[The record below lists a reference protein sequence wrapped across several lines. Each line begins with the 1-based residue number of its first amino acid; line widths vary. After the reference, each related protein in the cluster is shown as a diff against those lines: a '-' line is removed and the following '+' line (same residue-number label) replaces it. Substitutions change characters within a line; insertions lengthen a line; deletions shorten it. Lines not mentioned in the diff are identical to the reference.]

1 MFLELFEGSTAGDV
15 AGFSPKMGMK
25 KDCPC
30 KRDPDSEE
38 CRKHK
43 KQHKKQKNIIESPVG
58 QVGRTG
64 VMDAETYINNTPEL
78 RSEFRKI
85 VKKLGG
91 VTVAFNLLQTMNKK
105 IEESRPTEITKLV
118 SEIGKNK
125 NVDIIDYHPTF
136 DGFAA
141 LIRYKGNAYEAKII
155 PAEKSKE
162 FLDKTTKKDKK

>member
-1 MFLELFEGSTAGDV
+1 
-15 AGFSPKMGMK
+15 MGMK

-43 KQHKKQKNIIESPVG
+43 KKRKRKMGMSESPVG

-64 VMDAETYINNTPEL
+64 VMDAETYINNSPEL

-105 IEESRPTEITKLV
+105 IEESRPTEISKFIN
-118 SEIGKNK
+118 EISKNK
-125 NVDIIDYHPTF
+125 NVDLIDYHSTF

-141 LIRYKGNAYEAKII
+141 LIRFKGNAYEVKVI

-162 FLDKTTKKDKK
+162 FLDKTTKKEK